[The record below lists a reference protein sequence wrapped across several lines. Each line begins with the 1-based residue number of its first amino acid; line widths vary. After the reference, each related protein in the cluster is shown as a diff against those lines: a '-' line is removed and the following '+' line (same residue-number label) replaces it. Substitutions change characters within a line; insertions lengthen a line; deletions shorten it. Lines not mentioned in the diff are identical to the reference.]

1 MFSFPIISQCGLC
14 KALTQILFVKIHSS
28 PILIINFVNKTFM
41 VVIGKKNLINPR
53 GISKQDKIMVFRVRI
68 VIETIPIRFSS
79 INFTMTSLNL

>member
-1 MFSFPIISQCGLC
+1 MFSFPIISQFGLC

-28 PILIINFVNKTFM
+28 PMLIINFVNKTFM
-41 VVIGKKNLINPR
+41 LVIGKKNLINPR

-79 INFTMTSLNL
+79 INFAMTSLNL

>member
-41 VVIGKKNLINPR
+41 VMIGKKNLINPR

>member
-1 MFSFPIISQCGLC
+1 M
-14 KALTQILFVKIHSS
+14 
-28 PILIINFVNKTFM
+28 LIINFVNKTFM
-41 VVIGKKNLINPR
+41 VMIGKKNLINPR